1 MKMTIVIDSDDINGI
16 EDAYKMVRIMYT
28 KYVGTRG
35 YDQRSFGK
43 IEFIKVLRIFAENI
57 AKEQGLV
64 KEAVDKSDPNKPR
77 RKEEW
82 EGLKFAKDFAD
93 KVYKAKD
100 GGKRI
105 GQAGVPASLLKC

>member
-43 IEFIKVLRIFAENI
+43 IEFIKMLRKFGNQAILNY
-57 AKEQGLV
+57 
-64 KEAVDKSDPNKPR
+64 KSD
-77 RKEEW
+77 E
-82 EGLKFAKDFAD
+82 DFELE
-93 KVYKAKD
+93 K
-100 GGKRI
+100 I
-105 GQAGVPASLLKC
+105 ASLRFTKTFTDKIWMDKNG